1 MNSQDSKL
9 FKKKFIDCN
18 LTKKMPHMKKI
29 VVNIFLIFNLLNLY
43 SQDRRVITTAV
54 PFLMISADA
63 RASGLG
69 EQGVAT
75 SPDAFSQHWNPA
87 KYVFLENKSG
97 VGVSYTPYLSKLVS
111 DVFLANLNYYNVI
124 DERSSWS
131 TSFKYFSLGD
141 IDILQNPQDIPYLEN
156 PNEFTLDASYI
167 LKLNDNFSMGVT
179 GRYLMS
185 DVKLQSV
192 DSDSSSAS
200 SFAVD
205 ISGFYQSDERAYEN
219 FNGLWRFGFNISNMG
234 PKMKYEELGKN
245 NFIPTNLKLG
255 SAFDFIFDSS
265 NKLSINLELNKL
277 LVPSPSVPIYNSNDQ
292 IIGYNQADVTF
303 LSGLFKSFGDAP
315 DGFSEELKE
324 ITLSLGLE
332 YTYNDSFALRVG
344 YFGENEDKGARKY
357 VTFGTGFSLEEID
370 LDLSYLLSS
379 SSVISPL
386 ENTLRFSF
394 TYNFN

>member
-1 MNSQDSKL
+1 
-9 FKKKFIDCN
+9 
-18 LTKKMPHMKKI
+18 MKK
-29 VVNIFLIFNLLNLY
+29 NNLLLFLLILAINLSF

-75 SPDAFSQHWNPA
+75 TPDAFSQHWNPS
-87 KYVFLENKSG
+87 KYVFSENLSG

-111 DVFLANLNYYNVI
+111 DVFLANINYFNVI

-131 TSFKYFSLGD
+131 ASFKYFSLGD
-141 IDILQNPQDIPYLEN
+141 IDIIQNPQDIPLLEN
-156 PNEFTLDASYI
+156 PNEFTLDASYS
-167 LKLNDNFSMGVT
+167 LKLSDYFALAVT

-192 DSDSSSAS
+192 DSNSDSAS

-205 ISGFYQSDERAYEN
+205 ISGFYQSDEKSYKN
-219 FNGLWRFGFNISNMG
+219 FNGIWRAGFNLSNIG
-234 PKMKYEELGKN
+234 PRMKYEELGKK
-245 NFIPTNLKLG
+245 NFVPSNLKIG

-265 NKLSINLELNKL
+265 NKVSLNLELNKL
-277 LVPSPSVPIYNSNDQ
+277 LVPSPSVPIYNSNEQ
-292 IIGYNQADVTF
+292 IIGYNQADVNF
-303 LSGLFKSFGDAP
+303 LSGIFKSFGDAP

-324 ITLSLGLE
+324 FTVALGLE
-332 YTYNDSFALRVG
+332 YLYNDSFALRAG
-344 YFGENEDKGARKY
+344 YFNENENKGARKY
-357 VTFGTGFSLEEID
+357 LTFGTGFKIEEIN
-370 LDLSYLLSS
+370 LDLSYLLST

-394 TYNFN
+394 TYNFY

>member
-1 MNSQDSKL
+1 
-9 FKKKFIDCN
+9 
-18 LTKKMPHMKKI
+18 MKKI
-29 VVNIFLIFNLLNLY
+29 VVSIFLIFNLLYLY

-87 KYVFLENKSG
+87 KYVFLDNKSG

-111 DVFLANLNYYNVI
+111 DVFLANINYYNVI

-292 IIGYNQADVTF
+292 IIGYNQADITF

>member
-1 MNSQDSKL
+1 M
-9 FKKKFIDCN
+9 KKKILFLFLLFLAIN
-18 LTKKMPHMKKI
+18 LS
-29 VVNIFLIFNLLNLY
+29 F

-75 SPDAFSQHWNPA
+75 TPDAFSQHWNPS
-87 KYVFLENKSG
+87 KYVFSENLSG

-111 DVFLANLNYYNVI
+111 DVFLANINYFNVI

-131 TSFKYFSLGD
+131 ASFKYFSLGD
-141 IDILQNPQDIPYLEN
+141 IDIIQNPQDIPLLEN
-156 PNEFTLDASYI
+156 PNEFTLDASYS
-167 LKLNDNFSMGVT
+167 LKLSDYFALAVT

-192 DSDSSSAS
+192 DSNSDSAS

-205 ISGFYQSDERAYEN
+205 ISGFYQSDEKSYKN
-219 FNGLWRFGFNISNMG
+219 FNGIWRAGFNLSNIG
-234 PKMKYEELGKN
+234 PRMKYEELGKK
-245 NFIPTNLKLG
+245 NFIPSNLKIG

-265 NKLSINLELNKL
+265 NKVSLNLELNKL
-277 LVPSPSVPIYNSNDQ
+277 LVPSPSVPIYNSNEQ
-292 IIGYNQADVTF
+292 IIGYNQADVNF
-303 LSGLFKSFGDAP
+303 LSGIFKSFGDAP

-324 ITLSLGLE
+324 FTVAFGLE
-332 YTYNDSFALRVG
+332 YLYNDSFAVRAG
-344 YFGENEDKGARKY
+344 YFNENENKGARKY
-357 VTFGTGFSLEEID
+357 LTFGTGFKIEEIN
-370 LDLSYLLSS
+370 LDLSYLLST

-394 TYNFN
+394 TYNFY

>member
-1 MNSQDSKL
+1 
-9 FKKKFIDCN
+9 
-18 LTKKMPHMKKI
+18 MPYMR
-29 VVNIFLIFNLLNLY
+29 NIFLILIIIISSFNLH

-75 SPDAFSQHWNPA
+75 TPDAFSQHWNPA
-87 KYVFLENKSG
+87 KYVFIENKSG

-124 DERSSWS
+124 NDRSSWS

-141 IDILQNPQDIPYLEN
+141 IDILQNPQDVPYLEN

-179 GRYLMS
+179 GRFLMS

-205 ISGFYQSDERAYEN
+205 ISGFFQSDERAYEN
-219 FNGLWRFGFNISNMG
+219 FNGIWRAGFNISNMG
-234 PKMKYEELGKN
+234 PRMKYEELGKN
-245 NFIPTNLKLG
+245 NFIPTNLKIG

-265 NKLSINLELNKL
+265 NKLSLNLELNKL
-277 LVPSPSVPIYNSNDQ
+277 LVPSPSIPVYNSNDQ
-292 IIGYNQADVTF
+292 IIGYNQEDISF

-315 DGFSEELKE
+315 DGFSEEIKE
-324 ITLSLGLE
+324 ITLALGLE
-332 YTYNDSFALRVG
+332 YLYNDSFALRVG

-357 VTFGTGFSLEEID
+357 ITFGTGFSLDDINI
-370 LDLSYLLSS
+370 DLSYLLSTS
-379 SSVISPL
+379 NIISPL

>member
-1 MNSQDSKL
+1 
-9 FKKKFIDCN
+9 
-18 LTKKMPHMKKI
+18 MPYMKKI

-87 KYVFLENKSG
+87 KYVFLDNKSG

-111 DVFLANLNYYNVI
+111 DVFLANLNYYNII
-124 DERSSWS
+124 DDRSSWS

-265 NKLSINLELNKL
+265 NKLSINSELNKL
-277 LVPSPSVPIYNSNDQ
+277 LVPSPSIPIYNSNDQ

-315 DGFSEELKE
+315 DGFNEELKE

>member
-1 MNSQDSKL
+1 MNKNNL
-9 FKKKFIDCN
+9 FLLF
-18 LTKKMPHMKKI
+18 LGF
-29 VVNIFLIFNLLNLY
+29 VVQLNF

-75 SPDAFSQHWNPA
+75 SPDAFSQHWNPS
-87 KYVFLENKSG
+87 KYVFSENLSG

-111 DVFLANLNYYNVI
+111 DVFLANINYFNVI
-124 DERSSWS
+124 DQRSAWS
-131 TSFKYFSLGD
+131 ASFKYFSLGD
-141 IDILQNPQDIPYLEN
+141 IDIIQNPQDIPLLEN
-156 PNEFTLDASYI
+156 PNEFTLDASYS
-167 LKLNDNFSMGVT
+167 LKLSEYFSMAVT
-179 GRYLMS
+179 GRFLMS

-192 DSDSSSAS
+192 DSNSDSAS

-205 ISGFYQSDERAYEN
+205 ISGFYQSEEKNYNN
-219 FNGLWRFGFNISNMG
+219 FNGIWRLGFNLSNIG
-234 PKMKYEELGKN
+234 PRMKYEELGKE

-265 NKLSINLELNKL
+265 NKLSLNLELNKL
-277 LVPSPSVPIYNSNDQ
+277 LVPSPSVPIYNSNDE
-292 IIGYNQADVTF
+292 IIGYNQADVNF
-303 LSGLFKSFGDAP
+303 LSGIFKSFGDAP

-324 ITLSLGLE
+324 FTLAFGME
-332 YTYNDSFALRVG
+332 YLYNNSFAIRAG
-344 YFGENEDKGARKY
+344 YFNENENKGARKY
-357 VTFGTGFSLEEID
+357 LTFGTGFKIDEIK
-370 LDLSYLLSS
+370 LDLSYLLST

-394 TYNFN
+394 TYNFY

>member
-1 MNSQDSKL
+1 
-9 FKKKFIDCN
+9 
-18 LTKKMPHMKKI
+18 MPYMR
-29 VVNIFLIFNLLNLY
+29 NIFLTLIIIFSSFNLY

-75 SPDAFSQHWNPA
+75 TPDAFSQHWNPA
-87 KYVFLENKSG
+87 KYVFIENKSG

-124 DERSSWS
+124 NDRSSWS

-141 IDILQNPQDIPYLEN
+141 IDILQNPQDVPYLEN

-179 GRYLMS
+179 GRFLMS

-205 ISGFYQSDERAYEN
+205 ISGFFQSDERAYEN
-219 FNGLWRFGFNISNMG
+219 FNGIWRAGFNISNMG
-234 PKMKYEELGKN
+234 PRMKYEELGKN
-245 NFIPTNLKLG
+245 NFIPTNLKIG

-265 NKLSINLELNKL
+265 NKLSLNLELNKL
-277 LVPSPSVPIYNSNDQ
+277 LVPSPSIPVYNSNDQ
-292 IIGYNQADVTF
+292 IIGYNQEDISF

-324 ITLSLGLE
+324 ITLALGLE
-332 YTYNDSFALRVG
+332 YLYNDSFALRVG

-357 VTFGTGFSLEEID
+357 ITFGTGFSLDDINI
-370 LDLSYLLSS
+370 DLSYLLSTS
-379 SSVISPL
+379 NIISPL

>member
-1 MNSQDSKL
+1 
-9 FKKKFIDCN
+9 
-18 LTKKMPHMKKI
+18 MPYMR
-29 VVNIFLIFNLLNLY
+29 NIFLNLIIIFSSFNLH

-75 SPDAFSQHWNPA
+75 TPDAFSQHWNPA
-87 KYVFLENKSG
+87 KYVFIENKSG

-124 DERSSWS
+124 NDRSSWS
-131 TSFKYFSLGD
+131 TSFKYFRLGD
-141 IDILQNPQDIPYLEN
+141 IDILQNPQDVPYLEN

-179 GRYLMS
+179 GRFLIS

-205 ISGFYQSDERAYEN
+205 ISGFFQSDERAYEN
-219 FNGLWRFGFNISNMG
+219 FNGIWRAGFNISNMG
-234 PKMKYEELGKN
+234 PRMKYEELGKN
-245 NFIPTNLKLG
+245 NFIPTNLKIG

-265 NKLSINLELNKL
+265 NKLSLNLELNKL
-277 LVPSPSVPIYNSNDQ
+277 LVPSPSIPVYNSNDQ
-292 IIGYNQADVTF
+292 IIGYNQEDISF

-315 DGFSEELKE
+315 DGFSEEIKE
-324 ITLSLGLE
+324 ITLALGLE
-332 YTYNDSFALRVG
+332 YLYNDSFALRVG

-357 VTFGTGFSLEEID
+357 ITFGTGFSLDDINI
-370 LDLSYLLSS
+370 DLSYLLSTS
-379 SSVISPL
+379 NIISPL

>member
-1 MNSQDSKL
+1 
-9 FKKKFIDCN
+9 
-18 LTKKMPHMKKI
+18 MKKI
-29 VVNIFLIFNLLNLY
+29 TLSLILILNVIYLF
-43 SQDRRVITTAV
+43 SQERRVITTAV

-87 KYVFLENKSG
+87 KYVFLDNASG

-111 DVFLANLNYYNVI
+111 DVFLANINYYNI
-124 DERSSWS
+124 INERSSWS

-156 PNEFTLDASYI
+156 PNEFTLDGSYI
-167 LKLNDNFSMGVT
+167 LKLNDYFSMGVT
-179 GRYLMS
+179 GRFLMS

-192 DSDSSSAS
+192 DSDSSSAN

-205 ISGFYQSDERAYEN
+205 ISGFYQSDVKAYQN
-219 FNGLWRFGFNISNMG
+219 FNGLWRFGFNISNLG
-234 PKMKYEELGKN
+234 PRMKYEELGKK

-277 LVPSPSVPIYNSNDQ
+277 LVPSPSIPILNSNDQ

-324 ITLSLGLE
+324 ITLALGLE
-332 YTYNDSFALRVG
+332 YTYDDSFALRLG
-344 YFGENEDKGARKY
+344 YFGENENKGARKY
-357 VTFGTGFSLEEID
+357 ITFGTGFKLEDIN
-370 LDLSYLLSS
+370 LDLSYLLSTS
-379 SSVISPL
+379 NVISPL

>member
-1 MNSQDSKL
+1 MYNFRSFSIL
-9 FKKKFIDCN
+9 I
-18 LTKKMPHMKKI
+18 
-29 VVNIFLIFNLLNLY
+29 LIFFFNISLY

-87 KYVFLENKSG
+87 KYVFLEKNSA

-111 DVFLANLNYYNVI
+111 DVFLANINYYNII

-167 LKLNDNFSMGVT
+167 LKLSDYFSMGVT
-179 GRYLMS
+179 GRFLMS

-192 DSDSSSAS
+192 SSDSSSAN

-205 ISGFYQSDERAYEN
+205 ISGFYQSEERAYEN
-219 FNGLWRFGFNISNMG
+219 FNGLWRFGFNLSNLG
-234 PKMKYEELGKN
+234 PKMKYEELGKE

-255 SAFDFIFDSS
+255 SAFDFIFDSF
-265 NKLSINLELNKL
+265 NKLSINLEFNKL
-277 LVPSPSVPIYNSNDQ
+277 LVPSPSIPILNSNNQ
-292 IIGYNQADVTF
+292 VIGYNQADVNF

-324 ITLSLGLE
+324 ITLALGLE
-332 YTYNDSFALRVG
+332 YTYDNSFALRIG
-344 YFGENEDKGARKY
+344 YFGENENKGARKY
-357 VTFGTGFSLEEID
+357 VTFGTGFTLEDIN
-370 LDLSYLLSS
+370 LDLSYLLSTS
-379 SSVISPL
+379 DVISPL

-394 TYNFN
+394 TYNFM

>member
-1 MNSQDSKL
+1 
-9 FKKKFIDCN
+9 
-18 LTKKMPHMKKI
+18 MPHMKKI
-29 VVNIFLIFNLLNLY
+29 IFSLFLFINLINLY

-87 KYVFLENKSG
+87 KYVFLDNKSG

-111 DVFLANLNYYNVI
+111 DVFLANINYYNVI

-167 LKLNDNFSMGVT
+167 LKLNENFSMGVT

-192 DSDSSSAS
+192 DSDSSSAN

-219 FNGLWRFGFNISNMG
+219 FNGIWRFGFNISNMG

>member
-1 MNSQDSKL
+1 
-9 FKKKFIDCN
+9 
-18 LTKKMPHMKKI
+18 MKK
-29 VVNIFLIFNLLNLY
+29 NNLLLFLLILAINLSF

-75 SPDAFSQHWNPA
+75 TPDAFSQHWNPS
-87 KYVFLENKSG
+87 KYVFSENLSG

-111 DVFLANLNYYNVI
+111 DVFLANINYFNVI

-131 TSFKYFSLGD
+131 ASFKYFSLGD
-141 IDILQNPQDIPYLEN
+141 IDIIQNPQDIPLLEN
-156 PNEFTLDASYI
+156 PNEFTLDASYS
-167 LKLNDNFSMGVT
+167 LKLSDYFALAVT

-192 DSDSSSAS
+192 DSNSDSAS

-205 ISGFYQSDERAYEN
+205 ISGFYQSDEKSYKN
-219 FNGLWRFGFNISNMG
+219 FNGIWRAGFNLSNIG
-234 PKMKYEELGKN
+234 PRMKYEELGKK
-245 NFIPTNLKLG
+245 NFIPSNLKIG

-265 NKLSINLELNKL
+265 NKVSLNLELNKL
-277 LVPSPSVPIYNSNDQ
+277 LVPSPSVPIYNSNEQ
-292 IIGYNQADVTF
+292 IIGYNQADVNF
-303 LSGLFKSFGDAP
+303 LSGIFKSFGDAP

-324 ITLSLGLE
+324 FTVAFGLE
-332 YTYNDSFALRVG
+332 YLYNDSFAIRAG
-344 YFGENEDKGARKY
+344 YFNENENKGARKY
-357 VTFGTGFSLEEID
+357 LTFGTGFKIEKIN
-370 LDLSYLLSS
+370 LDLSYLLSTS
-379 SSVISPL
+379 TVISPL

-394 TYNFN
+394 TYNFY

>member
-1 MNSQDSKL
+1 
-9 FKKKFIDCN
+9 
-18 LTKKMPHMKKI
+18 MPYMKKI
-29 VVNIFLIFNLLNLY
+29 VVSIFLVFNLINLY

-87 KYVFLENKSG
+87 KYVFLDNKSG

-167 LKLNDNFSMGVT
+167 LKLNDNFSLGVT

-205 ISGFYQSDERAYEN
+205 ISGFYQSSERAYEN

-324 ITLSLGLE
+324 VTLSIGFE
-332 YTYNDSFALRVG
+332 YNYNDSFALRVG

>member
-1 MNSQDSKL
+1 
-9 FKKKFIDCN
+9 
-18 LTKKMPHMKKI
+18 MPYMR
-29 VVNIFLIFNLLNLY
+29 NIFLTLIIIFSSFNLY

-75 SPDAFSQHWNPA
+75 TPDAFSQHWNPA
-87 KYVFLENKSG
+87 KYVFIENKSG

-124 DERSSWS
+124 NDRSSWS

-141 IDILQNPQDIPYLEN
+141 IDILQNPQDVPYLEN

-179 GRYLMS
+179 GRFLMS

-205 ISGFYQSDERAYEN
+205 ISGFFQSDERAYEN
-219 FNGLWRFGFNISNMG
+219 FNGIWRAGFNISNMG
-234 PKMKYEELGKN
+234 PRMKYEELGKN
-245 NFIPTNLKLG
+245 NFIPTNLKIG

-265 NKLSINLELNKL
+265 NKLSLNLELNKL
-277 LVPSPSVPIYNSNDQ
+277 LVPSPSIPVYNSNNQ
-292 IIGYNQADVTF
+292 IIGYNQEDVSF

-315 DGFSEELKE
+315 DGFSEEIKE
-324 ITLSLGLE
+324 ITLALGLE
-332 YTYNDSFALRVG
+332 YLYNDSFALRVG
-344 YFGENEDKGARKY
+344 YFGENEEKGARKY
-357 VTFGTGFSLEEID
+357 ITFGTGFRLDDINI
-370 LDLSYLLSS
+370 DLSYLLSTS
-379 SSVISPL
+379 NIISPL

>member
-1 MNSQDSKL
+1 
-9 FKKKFIDCN
+9 
-18 LTKKMPHMKKI
+18 MKKI
-29 VVNIFLIFNLLNLY
+29 TLSLILILNVIYLF
-43 SQDRRVITTAV
+43 SQERRVITTAV

-87 KYVFLENKSG
+87 KYVFLDNASG

-111 DVFLANLNYYNVI
+111 DVFLANINYYNI
-124 DERSSWS
+124 INERSSWS

-156 PNEFTLDASYI
+156 PNEFTLDGSYI
-167 LKLNDNFSMGVT
+167 LKLNDYFSMGVT
-179 GRYLMS
+179 GRFLMS

-192 DSDSSSAS
+192 DSDSSSAN

-205 ISGFYQSDERAYEN
+205 ISGFYQSDVKAYQN
-219 FNGLWRFGFNISNMG
+219 FNGLWRFGFNISNLG
-234 PKMKYEELGKN
+234 PRMKYEELGKK

-277 LVPSPSVPIYNSNDQ
+277 LVPSPSIPILNSNDQ

-324 ITLSLGLE
+324 ITLALGLE
-332 YTYNDSFALRVG
+332 YTYDDSFALRIG
-344 YFGENEDKGARKY
+344 YFGENENKGARKY
-357 VTFGTGFSLEEID
+357 ITFGTGFKLEDIN
-370 LDLSYLLSS
+370 LDLSYLLST

>member
-1 MNSQDSKL
+1 
-9 FKKKFIDCN
+9 
-18 LTKKMPHMKKI
+18 MKKI
-29 VVNIFLIFNLLNLY
+29 VVYIFLIFNLLNLY

-87 KYVFLENKSG
+87 KYVFLDNKSG